1 MLLPKDSDCDVTCSI
16 DLRAMLCLCWLS
28 LFDEAQLL
36 EPPVVV
42 NDAVDQPQWAAT
54 LAQVVLSQGSGLH
67 MKGEVGCWC
76 DCAGMA
82 SEVLG
87 MRPA

>member
-1 MLLPKDSDCDVTCSI
+1 MVD
-16 DLRAMLCLCWLS
+16 
-28 LFDEAQLL
+28 
-36 EPPVVV
+36 
-42 NDAVDQPQWAAT
+42 DAADQPQWAAT

-67 MKGEVGCWC
+67 MTGEVGCWC

-87 MRPA
+87 MRPARLSFF